1 MNILGFVW
9 SDLGSLIDL
18 DLVILVSFCNMTR
31 REVPRVVWTKFC
43 YCLLLL
49 VLFRILFK
57 SETFKVRL
65 VGIKKD
71 NSSVIQ
77 FLWKGEEREFGENF
91 LVCCGIRCSVATCYE
106 GWVVHS

>member
-18 DLVILVSFCNMTR
+18 DLVILVSFCNMTM

-49 VLFRILFK
+49 VLFRSLFK

-65 VGIKKD
+65 VGINPLVPGDFFSRISLLKL
-71 NSSVIQ
+71 V
-77 FLWKGEEREFGENF
+77 ER
-91 LVCCGIRCSVATCYE
+91 CIA
-106 GWVVHS
+106 